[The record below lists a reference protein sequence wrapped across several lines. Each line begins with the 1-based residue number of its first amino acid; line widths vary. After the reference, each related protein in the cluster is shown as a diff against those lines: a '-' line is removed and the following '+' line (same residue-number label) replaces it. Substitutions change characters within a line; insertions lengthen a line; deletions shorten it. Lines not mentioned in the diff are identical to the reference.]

1 MKLVLGAVQFG
12 KNYGLVDGKKI
23 NSIQLKK
30 IQDLVLKSNI
40 KFIDTSANYGDSEKV
55 IGNSKLNKLKVIT
68 KIRLPKYNAN
78 IEHWLENK
86 MYLCLK
92 KLKTNKVFGIL
103 VHDYKDLLGYRGKKY
118 LEYLNNLK
126 KKKIVEKIGISIYSP
141 NDLEKI
147 WDFWKPEIVQVP
159 FNILDQRIQN
169 TGWISKLKK
178 FGILVFARSCFLQ
191 GLLLSNFRSNK
202 NFKKFNKILDH
213 FSIWCKARG
222 ISRLQA
228 CLDFVKLNKN
238 IDYLVIGFNNYTQFD
253 EILKSFNNKKIVK
266 IPNIFGTNKL
276 DLIDPRRWR

>member
-1 MKLVLGAVQFG
+1 VSQEEQRVISALDSLCSRADTSWDMLNWDIVQGLYSKYPEFLPTNQKELKLDQEEILKWFEDLIVP
-12 KNYGLVDGKKI
+12 KNKFVI
-23 NSIQLKK
+23 
-30 IQDLVLKSNI
+30 LVLKDFNKFFGAPNYRGQVEQKILRHI
-40 KFIDTSANYGDSEKV
+40 KNLSQHFT
-55 IGNSKLNKLKVIT
+55 T
-68 KIRLPKYNAN
+68 
-78 IEHWLENK
+78 ENK
-86 MYLCLK
+86 SII
-92 KLKTNKVFGIL
+92 IL
-103 VHDYKDLLGYRGKKY
+103 SNSYDL
-118 LEYLNNLK
+118 
-126 KKKIVEKIGISIYSP
+126 P

-202 NFKKFNKILDH
+202 NFKKFNTILDH
-213 FSIWCKARG
+213 FSIWCKAKG

-228 CLDFVKLNKN
+228 CIDFVKLNKN